1 MKRLSAAFVILATVL
16 TACGPDADDILFDG
30 EFFRTKIK
38 TERGSRQ
45 NFVVTARPV
54 QASLEGAREAAR
66 YEATVY
72 CVNRYGRSDIIWAVG
87 PDSPDE
93 ELPISGDT
101 LTFEGQCR
109 E

>member
-1 MKRLSAAFVILATVL
+1 MMRLGAICVTAAVAL
-16 TACGPDADDILFDG
+16 TACGPDADDILFEG
-30 EFFRTKIK
+30 EFFRTKLK

-45 NFVVTARPV
+45 SFVVTAKPV
-54 QASLEGAREAAR
+54 QASLLGAREAAR

-93 ELPISGDT
+93 ELQIDQDT
-101 LTFEGQCR
+101 LILTGQCR

>member
-1 MKRLSAAFVILATVL
+1 MMRLGAMIAGVAVAL

-30 EFFRTKIK
+30 QFFRTKIK
-38 TERGSRQ
+38 TERGSRES
-45 NFVVTARPV
+45 FVVTAKPV

-66 YEATVY
+66 YEATIY

-87 PDSPDE
+87 PESPDE
-93 ELPISGDT
+93 ELPIDGDT
-101 LTFEGQCR
+101 LTLTGQCR